1 MDFFCVSHYM
11 HRFKVHV
18 VVMDETGSTTF
29 VLFDKIVSQFIER
42 TVNDLIEVYT
52 IAHRICSFS

>member
-1 MDFFCVSHYM
+1 MFHTM

-29 VLFDKIVSQFIER
+29 VLFDKIVSQFIGR
-42 TVNDLIEVYT
+42 AVNDLIEVYT